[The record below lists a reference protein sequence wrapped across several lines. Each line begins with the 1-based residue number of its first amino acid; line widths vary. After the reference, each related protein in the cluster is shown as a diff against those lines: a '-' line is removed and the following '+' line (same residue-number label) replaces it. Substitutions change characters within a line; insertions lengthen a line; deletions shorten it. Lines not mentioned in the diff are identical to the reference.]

1 MTDMGLNEL
10 LELTSAVA
18 VKILPILG
26 VIAIIFLI
34 IFLKRL
40 AAVVVNADTV
50 VSAMKE
56 TLDTTNRQLETLDKP
71 LNTLNELSDTVD
83 AVHEASKTAV
93 KSAVVAIIE
102 NFSTIKDWAL
112 TKTQK
117 HVNEDRSEE
126 HGTDETAGY

>member
-26 VIAIIFLI
+26 VIALIFLI

-71 LNTLNELSDTVD
+71 LNTLN
-83 AVHEASKTAV
+83 
-93 KSAVVAIIE
+93 
-102 NFSTIKDWAL
+102 
-112 TKTQK
+112 
-117 HVNEDRSEE
+117 
-126 HGTDETAGY
+126 

>member
-18 VKILPILG
+18 VKILPFLG
-26 VIAIIFLI
+26 VIALIFLI

>member
-18 VKILPILG
+18 
-26 VIAIIFLI
+26 
-34 IFLKRL
+34 
-40 AAVVVNADTV
+40 
-50 VSAMKE
+50 AMKE

>member
-26 VIAIIFLI
+26 VIALIFLI

-56 TLDTTNRQLETLDKP
+56 TLDTTNPQLETLDKP

>member
-18 VKILPILG
+18 VKILPSLG
-26 VIAIIFLI
+26 VIALIFLI

-56 TLDTTNRQLETLDKP
+56 TLDTTNPQLETVDKP

>member
-26 VIAIIFLI
+26 VIALIFLI

-71 LNTLNELSDTVD
+71 LNTLNEPSDTVD

>member
-26 VIAIIFLI
+26 VIALIFLI